1 MNEAQKKEL
10 KNDLKQEGLEYAEDV
25 TVETIEHVFNFAKT
39 ALSKSGNVMLTAL
52 IPILT
57 PIENYLLGLA
67 DGIDGQKG

>member
-1 MNEAQKKEL
+1 MNEEQKKEL

-25 TVETIEHVFNFAKT
+25 TVETIEHVFSFAKT
-39 ALSKSGNVMLTAL
+39 ALSKSGNAMLTAL